1 MRHRQIEDSHQ
12 PTGDDSAKM
21 RGMTGSVTP
30 TGEVG
35 EPRPRKRIGCLVS
48 VVIFVGLA
56 ALAIVR
62 NLDGD
67 SSDSS
72 DSPAAAPAATAPSG
86 GATPTSVALRARQAR
101 YISIDETE
109 IDPLTS
115 LVALFASELRITSN
129 AFNGL
134 TSALGLPDELTSKP
148 GGGGRVGRWDL
159 PGSALLVIVEGE
171 SISLFC
177 GTENLISAHVGD
189 GVILCRSTLEEAN
202 SQASDGIDVFAFV
215 PNTTSGGSGD
225 WIACDS
231 GVASESAQLQFGV
244 NATADDPGSSAG
256 DAAPTDIINGLKLSV
271 CPG

>member
-1 MRHRQIEDSHQ
+1 MAD
-12 PTGDDSAKM
+12 
-21 RGMTGSVTP
+21 SVTP
-30 TGEVG
+30 LGEVG
-35 EPRPRKRIGCLVS
+35 ESRPRKRVGCLVS

-62 NLDGD
+62 NIGSE
-67 SSDSS
+67 SSDA
-72 DSPAAAPAATAPSG
+72 PAAGAPAATAPAG

-101 YISIDETE
+101 YISIDDTE
-109 IDPLTS
+109 IDPDTS

-202 SQASDGIDVFAFV
+202 SQASDGIGVFEFV
-215 PNTTSGGSGD
+215 PNTTSDGPGD
-225 WIACDS
+225 WVACDS
-231 GVASESAQLQFGV
+231 DVASERAQLQFGV
-244 NATADDPGSSAG
+244 NATAADDAGSSAN
-256 DAAPTDIINGLKLSV
+256 DAAPTDIINSLALSV
-271 CPG
+271 CPAG

>member
-1 MRHRQIEDSHQ
+1 MAD
-12 PTGDDSAKM
+12 
-21 RGMTGSVTP
+21 SVTP
-30 TGEVG
+30 MGEVG

-48 VVIFVGLA
+48 VLVFVGLA
-56 ALAIVR
+56 ATAIVR

-67 SSDSS
+67 SSESS
-72 DSPAAAPAATAPSG
+72 GSPAAAPAATAPAG

-129 AFNGL
+129 AFNGI
-134 TSALGLPDELTSKP
+134 TSALGLPDELTSKV
-148 GGGGRVGRWDL
+148 GGGGRVGRWEL

-202 SQASDGIDVFAFV
+202 NQTSDGIDVFEFV
-215 PNTTSGGSGD
+215 PNTTTGGPGD
-225 WIACDS
+225 WTACDS
-231 GVASESAQLQFGV
+231 DVAVERAQLQFRV
-244 NATADDPGSSAG
+244 NATAADDAGSSAS
-256 DAAPTDIINGLKLSV
+256 DAAPTDIINRFKLSV
-271 CPG
+271 CPAE

>member
-1 MRHRQIEDSHQ
+1 MRDM
-12 PTGDDSAKM
+12 A
-21 RGMTGSVTP
+21 GSVIP

-35 EPRPRKRIGCLVS
+35 EPPPRKRIGCLIS

-56 ALAIVR
+56 ATAIVR

-67 SSDSS
+67 SSASS
-72 DSPAAAPAATAPSG
+72 DSPAAAPAATAQAG

-134 TSALGLPDELTSKP
+134 TSALGLPDELTSRT
-148 GGGGRVGRWDL
+148 GGGERVGRWDL
-159 PGSALLVIVEGE
+159 PGSATLLVVEGV

-177 GTENLISAHVGD
+177 GPENLVSAHVGD

-202 SQASDGIDVFAFV
+202 SQASDGIDVFEFV
-215 PNTTSGGSGD
+215 PNTTSDGPGD

-231 GVASESAQLQFGV
+231 DVAVERAQLQFGV
-244 NATADDPGSSAG
+244 NATADDAGSSAG
-256 DAAPTDIINGLKLSV
+256 DATPTDIINGLKLSV
-271 CPG
+271 CPAG